1 MKNLKGLLLVAVIV
15 AATAAWAASPERY
28 LHVKVSN
35 ASTHELVRVN
45 VPLSLAEKV
54 IPAIHNGDLSNGKVK
69 IGEFKTDQ
77 IDVRAIVDALKTAP
91 EGEFVTVQSNEND
104 VRVAKDHGQLVVH
117 VKDKGKKGQNV
128 DVTIPWNVA
137 EALISNANEHE
148 LNITAAIQALAA
160 AGDITLVTV
169 TGDEENV
176 RIWIDANNSD
186 K

>member
-1 MKNLKGLLLVAVIV
+1 MKNLKALFLLAALV
-15 AATAAWAASPERY
+15 AATSAWAASPERY
-28 LHVKVSN
+28 LHVKVNN

-54 IPAIHNGDLSNGKVK
+54 IPAIHNGGLSNGKVK

-117 VKDKGKKGQNV
+117 VKDKGRKGQNV

-137 EALISNANEHE
+137 EALISNANQHE

-176 RIWIDANNSD
+176 RIWVDSNSSD